1 MPDYGT
7 ATEAKI
13 NEVMHACNRY
23 GGDSIV
29 ALSGVPGTGKS
40 FIAGVAAQRLATN
53 PLMVREIQFHPTF
66 SYEEFIEGYR
76 ASAQGGFR
84 IEKGLFLE
92 WNDFAMEDEK
102 NVYVLLIEELTRAN
116 LAAVLGEL
124 MTYIEHRGRTFTSL
138 YSRRPVKVAERLIVL
153 ATFNP
158 RDRSALE
165 LDDAIIRRLRI
176 IPCPPDVDQLEE
188 MARPKNLPK
197 AVLAQ
202 LKKVFTECQSKFSPD
217 YNSLMPFG
225 HGIFSDIRAETPDLN
240 DLWRQRIE
248 PLLKPPAR
256 QAHPFYELI
265 ADNYPWKDAAT
276 KVEPA
281 ALPVARG
288 EAPEGEGA

>member
-1 MPDYGT
+1 MPYGA

-13 NEVMHACNRY
+13 AEVVSACTRY
-23 GGDSIV
+23 GGDSII

-40 FIAGVAAQRLATN
+40 FVAGVAAQRLATT

-92 WNDFAMEDEK
+92 WNDQAIEDK
-102 NVYVLLIEELTRAN
+102 DNNYVLLIEELTRAN
-116 LAAVLGEL
+116 LPAVLGEL

-138 YSRRPVKVAERLIVL
+138 YSRRPVKIAERLIIL

-165 LDDAIIRRLRI
+165 LDDAIVRRLRI
-176 IPCPPDVDQLEE
+176 IPCPPDTGQLAE
-188 MARPKNLPK
+188 MPKLQGLSK
-197 AVLAQ
+197 SIIAQ
-202 LKKVFTECQSKFSPD
+202 MKKIFDVCQDKFRDEYS
-217 YNSLMPFG
+217 SLMPFG
-225 HGIFSDIRAETPDLN
+225 HGIFADIRADRPDLG

-248 PLLKPPAR
+248 PLLKPPGR
-256 QAHPFYELI
+256 QPHPFYELI
-265 ADNYPWKDAAT
+265 ADHYPWKDAP
-276 KVEPA
+276 PA
-281 ALPVARG
+281 AIQSATSDPAVEG
-288 EAPEGEGA
+288 EAT

>member
-1 MPDYGT
+1 MPTYGN
-7 ATEAKI
+7 ATESKI
-13 NEVMHACNRY
+13 LEVMNACTRY
-23 GGDSIV
+23 GGDSII

-40 FIAGVAAQRLATN
+40 FIAGVAAQRLATT

-92 WNDFAMEDEK
+92 WNDRALEDK
-102 NVYVLLIEELTRAN
+102 DNKYVLLIEELTRAN
-116 LAAVLGEL
+116 LPAVLGEL

-138 YSRRPVKVAERLIVL
+138 YSRRPIKVAERLVVL

-165 LDDAIIRRLRI
+165 LDDALVRRLRI
-176 IPCPPDVDQLEE
+176 IPCPPDTDQLEE
-188 MARPKNLPK
+188 MPKLKELPK
-197 AVLAQ
+197 AVLSQ
-202 LKKVFTECQSKFSPD
+202 LKNIFQKCQEKFTED

-225 HGIFSDIRAETPDLN
+225 HGIFADVRAEIPDLT

-248 PLLKPPAR
+248 PLLKPAGR
-256 QAHPFYELI
+256 QPHPFFELI
-265 ADNYPWKDAAT
+265 ADSYPWKN
-276 KVEPA
+276 VPS
-281 ALPVARG
+281 PVAFTAG
-288 EAPEGEGA
+288 VEAESKQ